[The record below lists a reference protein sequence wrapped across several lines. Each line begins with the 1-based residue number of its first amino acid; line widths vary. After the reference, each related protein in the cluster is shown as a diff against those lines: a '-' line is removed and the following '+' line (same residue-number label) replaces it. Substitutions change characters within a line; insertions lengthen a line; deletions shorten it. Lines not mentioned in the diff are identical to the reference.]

1 MELSCLRFVMDV
13 EEIVRT
19 MDVEADVPD
28 FNSLMLNRTSLNAL
42 AKAGYTKP
50 SPVQARA
57 IPSGMLGLD
66 LLVQAKSGTGKT
78 MVFALLAVENL
89 NAQFGRPQV
98 LIVAPTREIASQIE
112 SCIRM
117 LAPPVIHVG
126 MFVGGN
132 EKGIAEDIQKLKK
145 NIHIVVGT
153 TGRLCHLVRINVL
166 RLSYVRLFI
175 LDEADKLMED
185 NFQKGINYLFSAL
198 PPEKQVAVF
207 SATYPYRLDA
217 TLTHYMRDVHLVRID
232 TDAQLLGVKQCDEL
246 CMNLQEAKFDAVCIS
261 GNMPQAY
268 RTKTMRRLKNCMV
281 KLLVSTD
288 LTARGI
294 DAPGVNI
301 VINYES
307 PLVLATYLH
316 RIGRAGRFGTQGAAF
331 TILNSDK
338 ELKLFSDF
346 AVEGKLRIKLLQA
359 REDWPTNLI
368 YDDEFFRSS
377 EDFLPYTTRN
387 CPDEQDYVEEDKGSV
402 YEFMKI
408 DLNNLPEFEKLPKPY
423 EDRISIRQKS
433 EKLIYSNQ
441 DFYSIY
447 GNMKNNEISDMLL
460 KKLIALK
467 IQSPYDLDLTRKNTL
482 KVLHMSA
489 TIKNSEDISAL
500 ERFCNKKTFCLLNNE
515 ANFTMNID
523 IIHLRRGSKENTH
536 ETKPSDLA
544 ANNRDTKYET
554 SKELRRK
561 LTKVKSRF
569 TYELVLRMDKI
580 RECRTATEKPEIFS
594 TAIQTENEEK
604 LTVTR
609 SAQTDL
615 LLFYAHNS
623 FACSNEFTLS
633 SCLRYAEVIR
643 FSIPCE

>member
-1 MELSCLRFVMDV
+1 MGSSRSSAHLVFDGTAGSVFVMDV

-57 IPSGMLGLD
+57 IPSGMLGLGNS
-66 LLVQAKSGTGKT
+66 LFGFTGAGKVRNWKT

-232 TDAQLLGVKQCDEL
+232 TDAQLLGVKQYVIVVRKEKRMNIVLRLLLRLRFGQCDEL

-368 YDDEFFRSS
+368 YDDEFS
-377 EDFLPYTTRN
+377 EPYTTRN
-387 CPDEQDYVEEDKGSV
+387 CPDEQDYVEEDKGA
-402 YEFMKI
+402 Y
-408 DLNNLPEFEKLPKPY
+408 
-423 EDRISIRQKS
+423 
-433 EKLIYSNQ
+433 
-441 DFYSIY
+441 
-447 GNMKNNEISDMLL
+447 
-460 KKLIALK
+460 
-467 IQSPYDLDLTRKNTL
+467 
-482 KVLHMSA
+482 MS
-489 TIKNSEDISAL
+489 S
-500 ERFCNKKTFCLLNNE
+500 
-515 ANFTMNID
+515 
-523 IIHLRRGSKENTH
+523 
-536 ETKPSDLA
+536 
-544 ANNRDTKYET
+544 
-554 SKELRRK
+554 
-561 LTKVKSRF
+561 
-569 TYELVLRMDKI
+569 
-580 RECRTATEKPEIFS
+580 
-594 TAIQTENEEK
+594 
-604 LTVTR
+604 
-609 SAQTDL
+609 
-615 LLFYAHNS
+615 
-623 FACSNEFTLS
+623 
-633 SCLRYAEVIR
+633 
-643 FSIPCE
+643 